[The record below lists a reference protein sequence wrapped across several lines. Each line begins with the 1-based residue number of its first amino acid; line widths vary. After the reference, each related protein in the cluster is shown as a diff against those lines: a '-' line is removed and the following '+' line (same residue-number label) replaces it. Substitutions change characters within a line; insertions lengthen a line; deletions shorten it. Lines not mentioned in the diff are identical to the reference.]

1 MRLLTASLAVI
12 VIHGITAH
20 FSLLWRINI
29 LTIVLIDEPPL
40 ISSVIPILICE
51 IKCEEGLLLL
61 RTWMLATSFH
71 SLLIYCGCLPLKL
84 VYLLRNDVH
93 LFIYLIYLFGAHID
107 VHLIHAVC
115 VFVWSATV

>member
-61 RTWMLATSFH
+61 RIWMLATSSFIANLLWLSTTQV
-71 SLLIYCGCLPLKL
+71 SLLI
-84 VYLLRNDVH
+84 
-93 LFIYLIYLFGAHID
+93 
-107 VHLIHAVC
+107 
-115 VFVWSATV
+115 T